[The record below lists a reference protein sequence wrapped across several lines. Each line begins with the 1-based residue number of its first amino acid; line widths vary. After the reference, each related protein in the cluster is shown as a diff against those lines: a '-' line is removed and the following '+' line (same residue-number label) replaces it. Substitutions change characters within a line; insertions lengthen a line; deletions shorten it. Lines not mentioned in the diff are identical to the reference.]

1 MSMPSYELDLLRSIG
16 PIYLGASRA
25 DVLLAI
31 GEPDSSNDGFSE
43 RTDSYY
49 EKGLF
54 VTYDKETESCRN
66 LRVDAPG
73 ELWFQGINLF
83 SLNWDEGLAWMKGLD
98 PSCELDEDGF
108 FPSCMSHKLQLS
120 ITASD
125 TGEGFDSEGNGN
137 YVLVVGSL
145 TIVVPGYWDI
155 SEEEKEAWIQ
165 KMMAELPSEEECARE
180 LGLL

>member
-1 MSMPSYELDLLRSIG
+1 MTMRSYKLDLLKSIG
-16 PIYLGASRA
+16 PVHLGASRS
-25 DVLLAI
+25 DVFSVL
-31 GEPDSSNDGFSE
+31 GKPDSTSDGFSE

-54 VTYDKETESCRN
+54 VTYGQETEICRN
-66 LRVDAPG
+66 LRVNGPG
-73 ELWFQGINLF
+73 ELWFQDVNLF

-108 FPSCMSHKLQLS
+108 LPSCMSHKLQLS

-125 TGEGFDSEGNGN
+125 TGEGFDSEGNGD

-155 SEEEKEAWIQ
+155 SEEEMEARIQ
-165 KMMAELPSEEECARE
+165 KMMDELPSEEECARE